1 MAIRIN
7 VVGAYDDKDIRRAQ
21 RDLDKLGGVVGS
33 TSATFSEKFANMG
46 ASMATF
52 GASMTAK
59 VTLPIAALGVVA
71 VNAASNLQEAT
82 SKATVVFGDAADSV
96 LAFADT
102 AATSL
107 GMSEAS
113 ALEAAGTY
121 GNLFRAMGIGE
132 TRSAELSTSLVGL
145 ASDLASFNNASPEE
159 ALNALRS
166 GLVGETEPLKNF
178 GVNLNQARIEAEALN
193 LGLIQQGQEMDAA
206 AKAQAAYSLIM
217 QDTALAQGDFA
228 RTSDGTAN
236 RMRSLKS
243 GFEDIAA
250 QLGTALLPI
259 VERVAAKIGE
269 LTTWFS
275 GLDEGTRNTIV
286 TFLGIAAAIGPV
298 LLIVGKLMGAIVAL
312 KAVFAGIA
320 AVVSA
325 PVLVVVAVIAA
336 LVAAFVIAWQR
347 SEEFRNTVTKVFNDV
362 RDAVI
367 GAWEGFIKPALNDL
381 VAAFQNHVVPALDNL
396 GARFNEVWPSISA
409 ALASFWGYAQP
420 VLQFLV
426 NIITNVLVP
435 VLGFLLNIAFTVFT
449 GMAGFLAGAW
459 TGVFQPILSG
469 ISSIVSNVVIP
480 AFLFLWNVAQTVWAG
495 VSGAIGSAWGFI
507 SGVFESIK
515 GGIATVAGWFG
526 DRVNDIKSA
535 FSTIGDA
542 ISAPFRAAFNFII
555 RAWNNTLG
563 KIDFTLPSNPLLG
576 PLSGFRVALPTF
588 NEFDKGGMVPGIP
601 GEPQLAI
608 VHAGEMILRQSQID
622 GYRNRQEQGGGR
634 SGGDVYVTVNKT
646 DASPYDIGREL
657 LWQMKVAS

>member
-21 RDLDKLGGVVGS
+21 RDLEKLGGVAGS
-33 TSATFSEKFANMG
+33 TSATFSQRFAEMG

-52 GASMTAK
+52 GASMTTK

-107 GMSEAS
+107 GISEAS

-145 ASDLASFNNASPEE
+145 ASDLASFNNANPQEVFD
-159 ALNALRS
+159 ALRS
-166 GLVGETEPLKNF
+166 GLSGETEPLKRF

-206 AKAQAAYSLIM
+206 AKAQAVYSLIM
-217 QDTALAQGDFA
+217 QDTALAQGDFS
-228 RTSDGTAN
+228 RTSSGTAN
-236 RMRSLKS
+236 QMRILKAR
-243 GFEDIAA
+243 FEDIAA
-250 QLGTALLPI
+250 QLGTALLPM

-269 LTTWFS
+269 LTAWFS

-298 LLIVGKLMGAIVAL
+298 LLVVGKLMGVIVAL

-320 AVVSA
+320 AAVSG
-325 PVLVVVAVIAA
+325 PVLIVVAIIAA

-347 SEEFRNTVTKVFNDV
+347 SEEFRNTVTKTFNDV
-362 RDAVI
+362 RDAVM
-367 GAWEGFIKPALNDL
+367 GAWEGFIKPALDDL
-381 VAAFQNHVVPALDNL
+381 VAAFENHIAPALDNL
-396 GARFNEVWPSISA
+396 AAKFNEVWPSISS

-426 NIITNVLVP
+426 NILTNVLIP
-435 VLGFLLNIAFTVFT
+435 VLGWLLSVAFTVFT

-459 TGVFQPILSG
+459 TNVFQPILSG

-480 AFLFLWNVAQTVWAG
+480 AFMFLWNVAQSVWSG
-495 VSGAIGSAWGFI
+495 VSGAISAAWGFMA
-507 SGVFESIK
+507 GVFESIK
-515 GGIATVAGWFG
+515 GGISGVATWFS
-526 DRVNDIKSA
+526 DRVNDIKGA

-542 ISAPFRAAFNFII
+542 ISAPFRAAFNLII

-563 KIDFTLPSNPLLG
+563 QIDFTLPSNPLLG
-576 PLSGFRVALPTF
+576 PLSGFRVSLPTF
-588 NEFDKGGMVPGIP
+588 DEFAKGGVVPGIP
-601 GEPQLAI
+601 GDPQLAI
-608 VHAGEMILRQSQID
+608 VHAGEMILRRSEID
-622 GYRNRQEQGGGR
+622 DYDNRGGGQR
-634 SGGDVYVTVNKT
+634 RTGDVYVTVNKT